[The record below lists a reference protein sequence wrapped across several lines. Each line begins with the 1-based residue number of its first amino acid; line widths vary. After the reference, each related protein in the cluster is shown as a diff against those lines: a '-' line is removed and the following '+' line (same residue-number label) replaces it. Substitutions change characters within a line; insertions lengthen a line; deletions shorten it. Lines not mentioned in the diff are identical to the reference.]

1 MQNTETIGSVQL
13 FELAKN
19 WKTNKNSTRKSKLE
33 EHKDTIKYLRSA
45 RHFSAMQIH
54 KFLNEN
60 GVKISYPSVNNFVNR
75 KK

>member
-1 MQNTETIGSVQL
+1 MQNTQTIESSQL

-19 WKTNKNSTRKSKLE
+19 WKVTKGGRKCKLAE
-33 EHKDTIKYLRSA
+33 YNDTIKYLRSA
-45 RHFSAMQIH
+45 RHFSTTQIH

-60 GVKISYPSVNNFVNR
+60 GVKISYPTIVNYINR

>member
-1 MQNTETIGSVQL
+1 MQNTQTIESSQL

-19 WKTNKNSTRKSKLE
+19 WKVSKSGRKCKLAE
-33 EHKDTIKYLRSA
+33 YNDTIKYLRSA
-45 RHFSAMQIH
+45 RHFSTKQIH

-60 GVKISYPSVNNFVNR
+60 GVKVSYPTIVNYINR

>member
-1 MQNTETIGSVQL
+1 MQNTQTIESSQL

-19 WKTNKNSTRKSKLE
+19 WKVKKNTRKCKLSE
-33 EHKDTIKYLRSA
+33 YNDTIKYLRSA
-45 RHFSAMQIH
+45 RHFSVKQIH

-60 GVKISYPSVNNFVNR
+60 SVKVSYPTIVNYINR